1 MMSSGE
7 AVGTCLVIFFIMIV
21 AGTDLSESEAS
32 EGYGGDGDGQ
42 EECHVELIVEVGVR
56 FVVMWRQST

>member
-1 MMSSGE
+1 M
-7 AVGTCLVIFFIMIV
+7 VIFFIMVV

-42 EECHVELIVEVGVR
+42 EGCHVELIVEVGVR